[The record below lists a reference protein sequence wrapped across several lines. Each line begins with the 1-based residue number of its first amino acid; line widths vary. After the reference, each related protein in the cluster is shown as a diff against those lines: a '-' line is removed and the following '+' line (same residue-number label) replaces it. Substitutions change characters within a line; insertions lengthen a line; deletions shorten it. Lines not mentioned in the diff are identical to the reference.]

1 LFASPLAS
9 HGQPAEQGC
18 EPAAGLDFI
27 CGLQNP
33 EDLVLVPGTD
43 WIIASSMTEGAG
55 LALVDANMAT
65 WNVLYPGPSP
75 RAAHDPVYARCSE
88 PPVSASFNAH
98 GLAIR
103 ARGEGRSTL
112 YAVAHGERE
121 SIEVFDVDANGER
134 PVLTWT
140 GCVHLPEGLAANS
153 VASF

>member
-1 LFASPLAS
+1 
-9 HGQPAEQGC
+9 
-18 EPAAGLDFI
+18 
-27 CGLQNP
+27 
-33 EDLVLVPGTD
+33 
-43 WIIASSMTEGAG
+43 
-55 LALVDANMAT
+55 
-65 WNVLYPGPSP
+65 
-75 RAAHDPVYARCSE
+75 HDPVYARCSE

-153 VASF
+153 VASFADGSLVATVLLLPGRTFADSVAMRPTGVVLHW